1 MTPLLSPTNTVP
13 PATAGDDSPIALP
26 VAYFQRSFPVA
37 RSMATRSPVPAP
49 TYTTSFTMAADESID
64 SPTSYFHRSL
74 SVAGGAVTAM
84 PVRRGL
90 PRNCGQ
96 EPAAGACAWSEAS
109 DNRKA
114 QVARAQTC

>member
-1 MTPLLSPTNTVP
+1 MTPLLSATITVP

-49 TYTTSFTMAADESID
+49 TYTTSFAMAADESID
-64 SPTSYFHRSL
+64 SPTSYFHSSL
-74 SVAGGAVTAM
+74 SVAVGATAAM

-90 PRNCGQ
+90 PRNWGQ
-96 EPAAGACAWSEAS
+96 EPAAGAWAS
-109 DNRKA
+109 SGETVNRKK
-114 QVARAQTC
+114 QTAI